1 MDKKKI
7 KINVFTYNAAIAA
20 LAKSSKMN
28 SKASN
33 SIDEDELWKRALYI
47 VDEMKTKGLQPDS
60 FTYTSA
66 IDVCGNGG
74 KWKESLKLMNE
85 MENWDKLPNKIAYTA
100 AITACSRAD
109 KWVESVDLFRRMI
122 KQGIAPDLISYN
134 ALVSSLMHGN
144 NAEMVSIT
152 LMFIK

>member
-47 VDEMKTKGLQPDS
+47 VDEMKT
-60 FTYTSA
+60 
-66 IDVCGNGG
+66 IR
-74 KWKESLKLMNE
+74 SLIPQQLMF
-85 MENWDKLPNKIAYTA
+85 
-100 AITACSRAD
+100 
-109 KWVESVDLFRRMI
+109 V
-122 KQGIAPDLISYN
+122 
-134 ALVSSLMHGN
+134 
-144 NAEMVSIT
+144 EMVVNGKNHLS
-152 LMFIK
+152 